1 MLICSH
7 SCFRLCVYVMRS
19 TWLRIFLSTKPY
31 WQQSTVTQ
39 CVRRDGSL
47 YHIPPNLRQTDTGF
61 FYKSTRYTTGS
72 CSVLVRNIYKHCHRP
87 TKECGQFLITPHTCS
102 CPSNRWTLLLIMLTQ
117 FGEDRHSNKWQVCSP
132 CFFGQNI
139 SNRTNAQGVKLNQ
152 KMYWSRKKSIMF
164 VQYSSW

>member
-7 SCFRLCVYVMRS
+7 SCFRLCVFVMKS
-19 TWLRIFLSTKPY
+19 MYTT
-31 WQQSTVTQ
+31 
-39 CVRRDGSL
+39 
-47 YHIPPNLRQTDTGF
+47 PNLYFYQNLIDNRAPSVFVEMVPCTKRTQD
-61 FYKSTRYTTGS
+61 FYKSTRFTTGS

-87 TKECGQFLITPHTCS
+87 TKECGQFLIAPHTCS

-117 FGEDRHSNKWQVCSP
+117 FGEGRHSNKWQVCSP

-152 KMYWSRKKSIMF
+152 KCTDQEKIMF
-164 VQYSSW
+164 VQYASCW

>member
-7 SCFRLCVYVMRS
+7 SCFRLCVFVMKS
-19 TWLRIFLSTKPY
+19 TRLRIFLHIYQNLIDNRALSPSVFVEMVPCTTSPPILDKR
-31 WQQSTVTQ
+31 TQ
-39 CVRRDGSL
+39 D
-47 YHIPPNLRQTDTGF
+47 

-117 FGEDRHSNKWQVCSP
+117 FGEGRHSNK
-132 CFFGQNI
+132 
-139 SNRTNAQGVKLNQ
+139 
-152 KMYWSRKKSIMF
+152 
-164 VQYSSW
+164 